1 MVKLN
6 DKYYGDPMDLEIF
19 NKFEKLKDF
28 NYDHKS
34 SILNFENYVFKE
46 LKKFSFE
53 SANKRMGVIA
63 E

>member
-1 MVKLN
+1 
-6 DKYYGDPMDLEIF
+6 MDLEIF